1 MQYFILG
8 VALLVALLFFGRWFV
23 EADPRKVAGG
33 LQWGGLAIAAVVL
46 LLLVVSGRVM
56 LLAALVPAGIW
67 AFPLFQR
74 FKTALDP
81 SAGQSSELRT
91 LFLLLSLAHDS
102 RDLAGRFLAAR
113 THALHLSHHALP
125 T

>member
-33 LQWGGLAIAAVVL
+33 LKWGGLAIAAVVL

-67 AFPLFQR
+67 AFRLFQR
-74 FKTALDP
+74 FKTALGP
-81 SAGQSSELRT
+81 SAGQSSEVRT
-91 LFLLLSLAHDS
+91 CFPQMSPDHDS
-102 RDLAGRFLAAR
+102 GDPDRSALKGRTAGRI
-113 THALHLSHHALP
+113 LSWRALP
-125 T
+125 E